1 MKSAVYHESGHELKQ
16 EASELTKG
24 RATQEKYDCF
34 HVTPTKTAD
43 KANRQIRAIN
53 DGF

>member
-24 RATQEKYDCF
+24 RATQEIRLF

>member
-24 RATQEKYDCF
+24 RATQEIRLLSCHADKNC
-34 HVTPTKTAD
+34 D